1 MFSSRLIF
9 SLFCASLSQQAYALD
24 VLAPQKSDEG
34 WQVFSNLDL
43 WEASD
48 FMPTRKIEG
57 DWNTDFSPKDGP
69 NVSLRR
75 LRAELGVGYKE
86 WRLNLEARQEGM
98 LKASACTLAFVKAYK
113 QAGLPQ
119 QAVNYQL
126 DAQLESWS
134 GFGLRAGRWFAFG
147 GEYQPRFFASAV
159 YYMKPQYRS
168 TQATGAAS
176 YVDNQHYNFSA
187 TELDVNSRYQ
197 YLFQQFEPEARGYSS
212 SLAMDWQINPAWRV
226 QYQLEDAFNRFV
238 WQNLPELQQSLSS
251 AVVQY
256 DSKGYLNY
264 HPLLQG
270 VNRQRTRSVS
280 VPQTHTARIA
290 YQNQQWE
297 FAAQVRHFYGVNL
310 PVLSVANHSA
320 YGRFD
325 ASFDTRYKSVG
336 IGWSNQFVGMHLQ
349 TDNLNLSRAKVLGLG
364 VQTRYQF

>member
-1 MFSSRLIF
+1 MFLSRLTV
-9 SLFCASLSQQAYALD
+9 LLGTALLAHQAYAMDELWS
-24 VLAPQKSDEG
+24 QKNDDG
-34 WQVFSNLDL
+34 WRSFASIDL

-48 FMPTRKIEG
+48 FMPARKIEG
-57 DWNTDFSPKDGP
+57 DWSGDFSPKEGQ

-75 LRAELGVGYKE
+75 YRTELGMGYKE
-86 WRLNLEARQEGM
+86 WRLNLEGRQEGM
-98 LKASACTLAFVKAYK
+98 LKASASTLAFVKAYK
-113 QAGLPQ
+113 QSGLPQ
-119 QAVNYQL
+119 QAVSYQL
-126 DAQLESWS
+126 GAQMESWS
-134 GFGLRAGRWFAFG
+134 GFGLRAGRWFSLG
-147 GEYQPRFFASAV
+147 DEYQPRFFASAV

-168 TQATGAAS
+168 VQATGAAS
-176 YVDNQHYNFSA
+176 YVDNQHYSFSA

-197 YLFQQFEPEARGYSS
+197 YLFQQFEPEAKGYSS

-226 QYQLEDAFNRFV
+226 QYQLEDVFNRLA

-264 HPLLQG
+264 APLLQG

-280 VPQTHTARIA
+280 VPQTHTARVA

-310 PVLSVANHSA
+310 PTLSVANNSV

-336 IGWSNQFVGMHLQ
+336 IGWSNRIVGLHLQ
-349 TDNLNLSRAKVLGLG
+349 TDNLNLSHAKVLGVG
-364 VQTRYQF
+364 VQAQYKF